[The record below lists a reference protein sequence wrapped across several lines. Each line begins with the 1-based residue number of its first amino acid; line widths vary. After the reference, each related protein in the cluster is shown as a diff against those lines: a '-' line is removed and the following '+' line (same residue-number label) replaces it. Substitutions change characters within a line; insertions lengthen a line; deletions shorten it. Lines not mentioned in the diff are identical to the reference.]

1 MIPLTPRRFRG
12 PVFSLVVCLAVVLLA
27 AGCSSDTPAPSETSE
42 AAADSGAAT
51 QATLSQAPIPDP
63 DALTKLEKRAES
75 RTVGEK
81 LADASLETRVKR
93 ALVGTSTLSV
103 FPFRPT
109 VIDGHLIL
117 RGDVNT
123 PDQYRMAERVAGRV
137 EGIDVVTNRLTM
149 GGRSVTEAR
158 LDETQDADANDT
170 AVYHT
175 VRSGDNLWDIAR
187 KYGASVQQIRN
198 LNDLR
203 SSNLRPGQRIRVR

>member
-1 MIPLTPRRFRG
+1 MLA
-12 PVFSLVVCLAVVLLA
+12 LVLAGALLA
-27 AGCSSDTPAPSETSE
+27 SGCSSDPAPEE
-42 AAADSGAAT
+42 AAADSSATST
-51 QATLSQAPIPDP
+51 QATLSQAPLPDP
-63 DALTKLEKRAES
+63 EALTKLEKRAED

-93 ALVGTSTLSV
+93 ALVGTASLRV

-123 PDQYRMAERVAGRV
+123 PDQYRMAERVARRV
-137 EGIDVVTNRLTM
+137 QGIKVVTNRLTM
-149 GGRSVTEAR
+149 GGRPVTKAR
-158 LDETQDADANDT
+158 LDEKQSADGEDS

-175 VRSGDNLWDIAR
+175 VQSGDNLWDIAR

-198 LNDLR
+198 LNDLH

>member
-1 MIPLTPRRFRG
+1 
-12 PVFSLVVCLAVVLLA
+12 VVLLA
-27 AGCSSDTPAPSETSE
+27 SGCGSESASNE
-42 AAADSGAAT
+42 ASGTAADSNATTT
-51 QATLSQAPIPDP
+51 QATVSQAPIPDP
-63 DALTKLEKRAES
+63 EALTKLEKRAED

-81 LADASLETRVKR
+81 LKDASLETRVKR
-93 ALVGTSTLSV
+93 ALVGTSTLQV

-123 PDQYRMAERVAGRV
+123 PDQYQIAERVAGRV

-149 GGRSVTEAR
+149 GGRPVTEAR
-158 LDETQDADANDT
+158 LSEKQSADVEDS

>member
-1 MIPLTPRRFRG
+1 M
-12 PVFSLVVCLAVVLLA
+12 LLA
-27 AGCSSDTPAPSETSE
+27 AGCLSDPSAPDASE
-42 AAADSGAAT
+42 AAADSSAT
-51 QATLSQAPIPDP
+51 PTPTTVSQAPIPDP
-63 DALTKLEKRAES
+63 AALTKLEKRAED

-93 ALVGTSTLSV
+93 ALVGTSTLRV

-123 PDQYRMAERVAGRV
+123 PDQYQIAERVAGRV
-137 EGIDVVTNRLTM
+137 EGIDVVTNRLSM
-149 GGRSVTEAR
+149 GGRPVTEAR
-158 LDETQDADANDT
+158 LSEKQSADVEDS

>member
-1 MIPLTPRRFRG
+1 
-12 PVFSLVVCLAVVLLA
+12 VLLV
-27 AGCSSDTPAPSETSE
+27 AGCTSNTSAPDEGSE
-42 AAADSGAAT
+42 ASADSSASPT

-63 DALTKLEKRAES
+63 EALTKLEKRAES
-75 RTVGEK
+75 RTVAEK
-81 LADASLETRVKR
+81 LRDASLETRVKQ
-93 ALVGTSTLSV
+93 ALVGTSSLRV

-123 PDQYRMAERVAGRV
+123 SDQYQIAERVAGRV
-137 EGIDVVTNRLTM
+137 QGIDVVTNRLTM
-149 GGRSVTEAR
+149 GGRPVTEAR
-158 LDETQDADANDT
+158 LSEQSNADVEDT

>member
-1 MIPLTPRRFRG
+1 MTPLTPRRPLCAFA
-12 PVFSLVVCLAVVLLA
+12 LYLTLALFA
-27 AGCSSDTPAPSETSE
+27 SGCSSDPPASGAASK
-42 AAADSGAAT
+42 AAADSSATPT

-63 DALTKLEKRAES
+63 EALTKLEKRAEK

-81 LADASLETRVKR
+81 LEDASLETRVKR
-93 ALVGTSTLSV
+93 ALVGTSTLRV

-123 PDQYRMAERVAGRV
+123 ADQYQIAERVAGRV
-137 EGIDVVTNRLTM
+137 QGIDVVTNRLTM
-149 GGRSVTEAR
+149 GGRPVTKAR
-158 LDETQDADANDT
+158 LSEKLSADVEDT

>member
-1 MIPLTPRRFRG
+1 MTPLTSRRPLF
-12 PVFSLVVCLAVVLLA
+12 PFVLCLAVVLLA
-27 AGCSSDTPAPSETSE
+27 AGCSSNTSAPDKGGE
-42 AAADSGAAT
+42 ASADSSATPT
-51 QATLSQAPIPDP
+51 QATISQAPIPDP
-63 DALTKLEKRAES
+63 DALTKLEKRAEK

-81 LADASLETRVKR
+81 LEDASLETRVKR
-93 ALVGTSTLSV
+93 ALVGTSTLRV

-123 PDQYRMAERVAGRV
+123 ADQYQIAERVAGRV
-137 EGIDVVTNRLTM
+137 QGIDVVTNRLTM
-149 GGRSVTEAR
+149 GGRPVTKAR
-158 LDETQDADANDT
+158 LSEKLSADVEDT

>member
-1 MIPLTPRRFRG
+1 M
-12 PVFSLVVCLAVVLLA
+12 S
-27 AGCSSDTPAPSETSE
+27 GCSSNSAPDE
-42 AAADSGAAT
+42 AAADSSATPT
-51 QATLSQAPIPDP
+51 QATVSQAPIPDP
-63 DALTKLEKRAES
+63 DALTKLEQRAED

-81 LADASLETRVKR
+81 LDDASLETRVKR
-93 ALVGTSTLSV
+93 ALVGTSTLRV

>member
-1 MIPLTPRRFRG
+1 MTALILQRPRSFC
-12 PVFSLVVCLAVVLLA
+12 STVLILA
-27 AGCSSDTPAPSETSE
+27 AVLFVSGCSSNSAPDE
-42 AAADSGAAT
+42 AAADSSATPT
-51 QATLSQAPIPDP
+51 QATVSQAPIPDP
-63 DALTKLEKRAES
+63 DALTKLEQRAED

-81 LADASLETRVKR
+81 LDDASLETRVKR
-93 ALVGTSTLSV
+93 ALVGTSTLRV